1 MWSGSCTASVDSR
14 CAVHAAV
21 IHASAS
27 GCHAV
32 VVQSAPTFRCV
43 QTQVLAMFV
52 DPELAAEPEVAA
64 LLDEMRSTFPSC
76 RLDLDEFMS

>member
-1 MWSGSCTASVDSR
+1 
-14 CAVHAAV
+14 
-21 IHASAS
+21 
-27 GCHAV
+27 
-32 VVQSAPTFRCV
+32 
-43 QTQVLAMFV
+43 MFV